1 VQTVQ
6 ELTKLVP
13 ETVPVL
19 DCTDRAILE
28 RVKTFKEEDMQKNE
42 YFTLDTVIKRIGAYR
57 KYNNAPSGKNIPLE
71 MFFKQHKIDT
81 LHIKVAKETEP
92 GAGT

>member
-1 VQTVQ
+1 MQTVQ

-13 ETVPVL
+13 ETVAVL

-28 RVKTFKEEDMQKNE
+28 RIKTFKEEDMQKNE

-57 KYNNAPSGKNIPLE
+57 KYNNDPSGKNIPLE